1 MAFKMKGF
9 PKAQG
14 TGGSGMGQ
22 KHMADIETS
31 KQEPMQGLTW
41 VKNGKKQF
49 VSKEE
54 FLSNWDKHMAELRE
68 GGADQ
73 ATISKAMS
81 WKKASEQRLK

>member
-22 KHMADIETS
+22 KHMADMETS
-31 KQEPMQGLTW
+31 KQNPMQGLTW
-41 VKNGKKQF
+41 VKDGKKQF
-49 VSKEE
+49 VN
-54 FLSNWDKHMAELRE
+54 NWDKHMAELRE

-73 ATISKAMS
+73 ATISKALS